1 MVAMLGHSWLTWV
14 FRGRFQRVLAKD
26 GLSSEQET
34 KKAEKRN
41 M

>member
-1 MVAMLGHSWLTWV
+1 MVPMLGHSWLTWV